1 MGRTQ
6 NAIRQAAKH
15 NGFWWAEKIKTGKN
29 KGCVKWVQIAQCT
42 DAEISA
48 VMAICE
54 QYSPDTL
61 LQDIKTDLVKGAV
74 RLLFDKIIDAGFT
87 TAGDVQR
94 SRNVY

>member
-1 MGRTQ
+1 MGNTQ
-6 NAIRQAAKH
+6 AAIRRVAKQ
-15 NGFWWAEKIKTGKN
+15 NGFWTHKKSGKN
-29 KGCVKWVQIAQCT
+29 KRRKWVQVAQCT